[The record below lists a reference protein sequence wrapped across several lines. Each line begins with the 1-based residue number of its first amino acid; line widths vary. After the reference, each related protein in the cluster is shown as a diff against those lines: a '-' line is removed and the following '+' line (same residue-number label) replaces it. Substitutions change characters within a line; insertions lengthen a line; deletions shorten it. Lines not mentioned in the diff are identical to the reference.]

1 MADTTATVP
10 AAHNEKLDPAV
21 LKISLILLVGAL
33 APLFDTTIMNVAV
46 NTLTHSLHT
55 TVSSIQWVI
64 TGYLLTLS
72 MTIPLSG
79 WAVDRFGGRRM
90 WMFALIVFLAGS
102 VLSALSR
109 DVGSLIVFRL
119 IQGVGA
125 GLIYPIMQ
133 TLVVQT
139 SGGRNL
145 GQVMSIISLPALL
158 GPILGPV
165 LGGIIVDNLSWQ
177 WIFFVNIPICMIAL
191 LLAWWGLPVD
201 EPCTNNQSID
211 IIGILLLSPA
221 FALFIYAICQVG
233 SHGGVI
239 SSATIIP
246 LAIGLL
252 LMASFVV
259 YALRTKNTPVIDL
272 HLFKSRNFSASAV
285 LLFLSGIITTGA
297 MFLLP
302 LFYQQVRGESVLCTG
317 LLLIPQGAGM
327 LLTRRW
333 LGILTDRTGPGKIVI
348 ISLMVTIVST
358 LPFVFAGPET
368 SPVLLAVALFVR
380 GAGLGGVLIPIMVSA
395 YQGLSREQI
404 PQASIAT
411 RIFQQLG
418 GAFGSAVLAVI
429 IEHQLLAYPSSDI
442 PAVTGVYD
450 VTFLWLIGFTLIAA
464 IVALFLPMR
473 KTGLA
478 IT

>member
-1 MADTTATVP
+1 MADTTTNIPPV
-10 AAHNEKLDPAV
+10 HDEKLDPAV

-33 APLFDTTIMNVAV
+33 APLFDTTIMNVAI

-102 VLSALSR
+102 VLSALSW

-145 GQVMSIISLPALL
+145 GQVMSIVSLPALL
-158 GPILGPV
+158 GPIFGPV
-165 LGGIIVDNLSWQ
+165 LGGIIVDNLSWR
-177 WIFFVNIPICMIAL
+177 WIFFVNIPICIIAL
-191 LLAWWGLPVD
+191 LLAWRGLPAD
-201 EPCTNNQSID
+201 IPSTNKQSLD

-221 FALFIYAICQVG
+221 FALLIFAICQAG
-233 SHGGVI
+233 SYGGVT
-239 SSATIIP
+239 SSAAIIP
-246 LAIGLL
+246 LVIGLL
-252 LMASFVV
+252 LMASFIV
-259 YALRTKNTPVIDL
+259 YALRTKNAPVIDL
-272 HLFKSRNFSASAV
+272 HLFKSRNFSVSAV
-285 LLFLSGIITTGA
+285 LLFLSGIVITGA

-302 LFYQQVRGESVLCTG
+302 LFYQQVRGETVLFTG

-333 LGILTDRTGPGKIVI
+333 LGNLTDRTGSGKIVV
-348 ISLMVTIVST
+348 ISLIVTIVST
-358 LPFVFAGPET
+358 LPFVFAGPDT
-368 SPVLLAVALFVR
+368 NQVLLAVALLIR
-380 GAGLGGVLIPIMVSA
+380 GAGLGGVLIPIMASA
-395 YQGLSREQI
+395 YQGLSKEQI

-429 IEHQLLAYPSSDI
+429 IEHQLLANPASDI
-442 PAVTGVYD
+442 QAVAGAFN
-450 VTFLWLIGFTLIAA
+450 VTFWWLIGFTAIA
-464 IVALFLPMR
+464 VLSALFLPMR
-473 KTGLA
+473 KNGLA
-478 IT
+478 IK